1 MALKTVTSSE
11 FRQKAGQY
19 IDDAGR
25 APIIITRHNR
35 PARVLIDI
43 EFYERLAALEKQSQE
58 FFRSEA
64 LTEDQINLIRNAQPG
79 AGSIAAQKRLGEDE
93 TGLTP

>member
-1 MALKTVTSSE
+1 MALKTVTSRE
-11 FRQKAGQY
+11 FQQKAGQY

-25 APIIITRHNR
+25 APVIITRHNR

-58 FFRSEA
+58 FFRSED
-64 LTEDQINLIRNAQPG
+64 LTEDQIHLIRNAKPG
-79 AGSIAAQKRLGEDE
+79 SGSIAAQERLGEDE
-93 TGLTP
+93 TGLAP